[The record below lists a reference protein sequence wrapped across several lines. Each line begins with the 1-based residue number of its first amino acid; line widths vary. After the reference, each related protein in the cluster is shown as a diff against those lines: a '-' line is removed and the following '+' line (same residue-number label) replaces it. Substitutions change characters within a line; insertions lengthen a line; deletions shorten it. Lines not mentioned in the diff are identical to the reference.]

1 LIYKL
6 KRIIKNYN
14 KKMNYE
20 NYDEEINE
28 YNNEHDIYQEM
39 DMKEIENVSDIKNKE
54 IDENEK
60 FNLPLTMENQK
71 DYNKLNYDQNSFEY
85 SLYKELEEKWS
96 DIEKRKQLNLKRKNN
111 DFLDSKIN
119 NIFTIDS
126 LLNWKE
132 IVYESR
138 KKFNERKLRENEN
151 NDFDKFIKE
160 KKKELNELKKSNI
173 NRRENPKDKIRN
185 YFNKKGFN
193 NYYNFDSLQKLTSNN
208 LNNSNLKKSF
218 LKEDEEEE
226 LINNKHI
233 FFKITED
240 KIPLIKEKESSIK
253 NKLRNLFGIITK
265 DNKYIIN
272 NNIGDSKFSEMSI
285 DDLDKNFED
294 IISDLSNDYKIKSKN
309 LIFKRNKKHNLNKSY
324 SINGRRFNSRNN
336 IKKKFLENNIL
347 LNELLPESG
356 IGNKK
361 INSFNNNNNKLS
373 FSQSRII
380 KDYNQLNRNQSYK
393 IFKTNKYNSIINK
406 FAGITSPKLS
416 KLIH

>member
-1 LIYKL
+1 
-6 KRIIKNYN
+6 
-14 KKMNYE
+14 MNYE

-85 SLYKELEEKWS
+85 SLYKELEDKWS

-119 NIFTIDS
+119 NFFTIDS

-151 NDFDKFIKE
+151 NEFDKFIKE
-160 KKKELNELKKSNI
+160 KIKELKNLNNSNLNKK
-173 NRRENPKDKIRN
+173 ENPKDKIRN
-185 YFNKKGFN
+185 YLNKKGFN
-193 NYYNFDSLQKLTSNN
+193 NYCNFDSLQKLTSNN
-208 LNNSNLKKSF
+208 LNNNSNFKKSF

-226 LINNKHI
+226 LINNKNI

-294 IISDLSNDYKIKSKN
+294 IMGDLSNDYKIKSKN
-309 LIFKRNKKHNLNKSY
+309 LISKKIKKQNLNKSP
-324 SINGRRFNSRNN
+324 SFNERRLNSRNN
-336 IKKKFLENNIL
+336 IEKKFLENKIL
-347 LNELLPESG
+347 LNDMLPESG

-361 INSFNNNNNKLS
+361 ANYSQSNNHNSNFS
-373 FSQSRII
+373 FSQSRKIR
-380 KDYNQLNRNQSYK
+380 DYNQLNPNQSYK
-393 IFKTNKYNSIINK
+393 IYKRNNYYSTINK

-416 KLIH
+416 KLIHY

>member
-1 LIYKL
+1 
-6 KRIIKNYN
+6 
-14 KKMNYE
+14 MNYD

-28 YNNEHDIYQEM
+28 FHNEHDIYQEM
-39 DMKEIENVSDIKNKE
+39 NMKEIEDVSDIKNKE
-54 IDENEK
+54 IDENEILNNHLSMK
-60 FNLPLTMENQK
+60 KQK
-71 DYNKLNYDQNSFEY
+71 NYDYNNLNYEQNSFKY
-85 SLYKELEEKWS
+85 SLYKELEDKWS
-96 DIEKRKQLNLKRKNN
+96 DIEKRKQLNLKRRNYNDYKEKN
-111 DFLDSKIN
+111 I
-119 NIFTIDS
+119 TIDY
-126 LLNWKE
+126 LLNWKG

-138 KKFNERKLRENEN
+138 KKFNERKLKQNEKN
-151 NDFDKFIKE
+151 EFDIFIKE
-160 KKKELNELKKSNI
+160 KIKELKNLNNSNLNKK
-173 NRRENPKDKIRN
+173 ENPKDKIRN

-193 NYYNFDSLQKLTSNN
+193 NNYNFNSLQKLTSNN

-240 KIPLIKEKESSIK
+240 KIPLIKEKESRIK

-406 FAGITSPKLS
+406 FAGIT
-416 KLIH
+416 